1 MIYTYATVGYAP
13 TFMELT
19 LEAYRSIVKNVGNR
33 ADIATLCGVSHGFR
47 RVAER
52 ALYNTLFMQNDT
64 ETVLL
69 CNTLTT
75 SPRLAALVDALTI
88 VLADRHDSSDSDH
101 DGSGDEESATGQPAM
116 DWQSI
121 HGALVCTT
129 QLRYFNVHINDGSS
143 TSTAW
148 VLEGCQFKLRK
159 FHCDFDWD
167 IFLVNFLSGQPELE
181 DLYILDYRDEVTAE
195 ISTSRVSRS
204 PLRSLAL
211 APDDIPKLTTL
222 ECTFSEAAVAIVPG
236 RPVSHLKTC
245 FSRTEPIAKR
255 IEMRALL
262 SKVKLSTVPL
272 VSLDLADSSYAD
284 KFSSELLA
292 SISST
297 KELMC
302 ELRHAGTFV
311 LPVDGREVSS
321 VPYATREA
329 C

>member
-1 MIYTYATVGYAP
+1 MD
-13 TFMELT
+13 LT
-19 LEAYRSIVKNVGNR
+19 LEAYRGIVKNVGSR

-52 ALYNTLFMQNDT
+52 ALYNTLFMQNDA

-69 CNTLTT
+69 CQTLAA
-75 SPRLAALVDALTI
+75 SPRLATQVDALTI
-88 VLADRHDSSDSDH
+88 SLADRSDTSDSEEEEA
-101 DGSGDEESATGQPAM
+101 SADERSVANQPTM
-116 DWQSI
+116 NWQSI
-121 HGALVCTT
+121 NRALLSTT
-129 QLRYFNVHINDGSS
+129 QLRYLNVHINDGSS
-143 TSTAW
+143 TSMAW
-148 VLEGCQFKLRK
+148 LLDGCHFKLRK

-167 IFLVNFLSGQPELE
+167 LFLVNFLSGQSELE
-181 DLYILDYRDEVTAE
+181 DLYILDYRDDMAAE
-195 ISTSRVSRS
+195 TSTPPVPRS
-204 PLRSLAL
+204 PQPSLAL
-211 APDDIPKLTTL
+211 APADVPKLTTL

-302 ELRHAGTFV
+302 ELRHAGTFA

-321 VPYATREA
+321 TLYAI
-329 C
+329 